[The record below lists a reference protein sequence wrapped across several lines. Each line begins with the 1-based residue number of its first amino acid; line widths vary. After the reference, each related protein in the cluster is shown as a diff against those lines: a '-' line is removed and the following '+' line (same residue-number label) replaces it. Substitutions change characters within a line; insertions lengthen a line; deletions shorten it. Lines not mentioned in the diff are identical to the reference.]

1 MPKKHYL
8 CCMKL
13 SLKYIALPVI
23 ATLIAIFAYQVYW
36 LAGLYTTM
44 QAKMQ
49 SDIREALRMA
59 DYGEMLHRVEMLR
72 KRKHAE
78 HGTVEFS
85 ADYKVHGGTGTATS
99 RTIVK
104 GDSGNKVKN
113 KLQRILKQ
121 KGEATIVY
129 DTDTKQADVHEA
141 DSAQAGLV
149 ANDNLST
156 ILKEQKDMQ
165 QLAVYMQRGLHSGL
179 DAVSETDVKYAD
191 QLLTKRLHEL
201 GIDYPHR
208 LCFLHH
214 YTVYPDTTTFID
226 TLAVIGQPIAGPA
239 IDYRYDADLT
249 DSRSYLLV
257 MPTTRLVVLRQMS
270 GILATSL
277 VILAIIVLVF
287 WFLIHTIMKQKTL
300 DEMKSDF
307 TNNMTHELKT
317 PIAVAY
323 AANDA
328 LLNFD
333 EGISREKQ
341 REYLQIGR
349 QQLEKLGGLVE
360 QILAMSMERRK
371 TLTLDMERVELEP
384 LVRPMIATYRLKA
397 DKAVD
402 IELVTEPASA
412 AVWAD
417 RSHLQ
422 HIIGNLIDNA
432 VKYSGPSVT
441 IRIVCTE
448 GCISVGDNGIGIDSA
463 QLPYLFD
470 KFYRVHQGDRQDV
483 QGYGLGLYYA
493 KSLME
498 HMGGTIAVE
507 STPGRGTTFT
517 LNFKTP

>member
-1 MPKKHYL
+1 M
-8 CCMKL
+8 
-13 SLKYIALPVI
+13 
-23 ATLIAIFAYQVYW
+23 
-36 LAGLYTTM
+36 
-44 QAKMQ
+44 
-49 SDIREALRMA
+49 
-59 DYGEMLHRVEMLR
+59 
-72 KRKHAE
+72 
-78 HGTVEFS
+78 
-85 ADYKVHGGTGTATS
+85 
-99 RTIVK
+99 
-104 GDSGNKVKN
+104 
-113 KLQRILKQ
+113 
-121 KGEATIVY
+121 
-129 DTDTKQADVHEA
+129 
-141 DSAQAGLV
+141 
-149 ANDNLST
+149 
-156 ILKEQKDMQ
+156 
-165 QLAVYMQRGLHSGL
+165 
-179 DAVSETDVKYAD
+179 
-191 QLLTKRLHEL
+191 
-201 GIDYPHR
+201 
-208 LCFLHH
+208 
-214 YTVYPDTTTFID
+214 
-226 TLAVIGQPIAGPA
+226 

-463 QLPYLFD
+463 QLPYLFN